1 MRKTVLIT
9 GATDGI
15 GLETAAQLAE
25 LGNRILLHG
34 RNAARGRRALEAVQ
48 RRATDPDQHRYVQ
61 ADLADLDEV
70 RALATQLAGENIDVL
85 INNAGVFMNERKL
98 SRQGYE
104 MTFAVNHLAH
114 FLLTTLL
121 LERIP
126 DGGRV
131 ITLSSIAHSRASL
144 DFDNLQLERGFS
156 GYAAYATSK
165 LLNAMFARELADRV
179 RARRIDSNSVHPG
192 VITTKLLKTGFNMG
206 GADLAEGA
214 ATSVYLAQAAE
225 VAGVT
230 GRYFANKK
238 PTRSNALVEDAAA
251 REQLWKISAGMCR
264 A

>member
-1 MRKTVLIT
+1 MKTCILIT

-15 GLETAAQLAE
+15 GLETAAQLAA
-25 LGNRILLHG
+25 LGHRIVLHG
-34 RNAARGRRALEAVQ
+34 RNAKRGGQALEAVEK
-48 RRATDPDQHRYVQ
+48 RAAVKDQNRYVQ
-61 ADLADLDEV
+61 ADLADLDQV
-70 RALATQLAGENIDVL
+70 RTLAAELGEERIGVL

-98 SRQGYE
+98 SAQGYE

-121 LERIP
+121 LSHIP

-144 DFDNLQLERGFS
+144 DFENLQLERSFS
-156 GYAAYATSK
+156 GYGAYATSK
-165 LLNAMFARELADRV
+165 LLNAMFARELADRL
-179 RARRIDSNSVHPG
+179 RERGIDSNSVHPG

-230 GRYFANKK
+230 GRYFANQK
-238 PTRSNALVEDAAA
+238 PTRANPLVEDRTA
-251 REQLWKISAGMCR
+251 REQLWKISEELCR